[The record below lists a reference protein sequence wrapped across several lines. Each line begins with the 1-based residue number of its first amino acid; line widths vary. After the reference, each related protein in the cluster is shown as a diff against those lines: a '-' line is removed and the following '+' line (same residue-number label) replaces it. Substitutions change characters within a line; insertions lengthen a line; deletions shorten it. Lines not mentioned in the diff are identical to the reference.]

1 MKTQTRQAQA
11 PAAPAMRLLRTG
23 TADKRGTPRRIG
35 WYIMPLMGIASRP
48 DREQTLRNYFNAINV

>member
-1 MKTQTRQAQA
+1 MKRQKKQTQA
-11 PAAPAMRLLRTG
+11 PAAPAMRMPRTG

-48 DREQTLRNYFNAINV
+48 DRERILRNYFNATNV